1 MTLPSSA
8 DVLGPFLL
16 LGLLLRLG
24 GGRKLQHRCVLT
36 FLKMGQKNLLAV
48 RHFKDIVMNI
58 RLVLVLLPEDGCREP
73 ALNAVA
79 FARDRAGKLI
89 GAKPSDLV
97 SIKIRPEGLGPCSH
111 RPLPRSLPN

>member
-48 RHFKDIVMNI
+48 WHFKDIVMNI

-79 FARDRAGKLI
+79 FARDPTKLDGLVESKFSAGKDTNRRRVT
-89 GAKPSDLV
+89 AWM
-97 SIKIRPEGLGPCSH
+97 R
-111 RPLPRSLPN
+111 